1 MATQVMTVRGPI
13 GADALGLTLP
23 HEHLLI
29 DLFRISRNRDHR
41 FNDVQLMIEEAA
53 RFKACGGGTI
63 VELSNHGLSPNPA
76 GLRQISVVTGLHVVM
91 GSGWYREPY
100 YDHGY
105 IGQRST
111 RDLADDL
118 VRDVEAGIDGTGI
131 RPGIIGEIG
140 ADLAWVSPAE
150 ERVFRA
156 AARAHLRTGLAITTH
171 ALESPVG
178 LQQLDIL
185 EDEGVDL
192 RRVVVG
198 HAATWPDPE
207 YHEAIARRGAYV
219 QFDTVRGLRQYETE
233 QQVRLTLELIRRG
246 YLEQLLLSQDNCIQP
261 HLATFGG
268 QGFTFVPTTFA
279 ALLREA
285 GLSHEQVRTL
295 LVENPRRM
303 LTGER

>member
-1 MATQVMTVRGPI
+1 MQVMTVRGPI
-13 GADALGLTLP
+13 DPGDLGPTLP
-23 HEHLLI
+23 HEHLIL

-41 FNDVQLMIEEAA
+41 FNDVPLMIEEAA

-63 VELSNHGLSPNPA
+63 VELSNHGLSPNPV
-76 GLRQISVVTGLHVVM
+76 GLRRISEESDLHVVM

-100 YDHGY
+100 YDHQY

-111 RDLADDL
+111 RDLADDI
-118 VRDVEAGIDGTGI
+118 VRDIEEGVSGTGI

-140 ADLAWVSPAE
+140 ADLSFVSPAE

-185 EDEGVDL
+185 EEEGADL

-198 HAATWPDPE
+198 HAATWPYLD

-219 QFDTVRGLRQYETE
+219 QFDTIRGLRPYETE
-233 QQVRLTLELIRRG
+233 QQVRLTLDLIGRG
-246 YLEQLLLSQDNCIQP
+246 YLERILLSQDNCFQS
-261 HLATFGG
+261 HLVAYGG
-268 QGFTFVPTTFA
+268 NGFAFVSTTFA
-279 ALLREA
+279 PMLKEA
-285 GLSHEQVRTL
+285 GLSDEQVRTI
-295 LVENPRRM
+295 LVENPRRV
-303 LTGER
+303 LAGAA